1 MISTSWTSYYKY
13 DHVTNKKKYEIRQV
27 AHSPGAAAPAS
38 MSDVNIMEV

>member
-27 AHSPGAAAPAS
+27 AHSAGAAAPAS
-38 MSDVNIMEV
+38 RSDVNIMEV